1 MTSLKTTLLA
11 CALAGALTV
20 TSGCTTAPAGGG
32 PILAAGSVEDD
43 VRTGREA
50 HPQILAQY
58 GGSVDDPALERYVQG
73 VGNRLEAVSELSEL
87 DFTFTVLDSEIVN
100 AFALPGG
107 YVYVSRGLL
116 ALAED
121 EAELAGVMG
130 HEIGH
135 VTARH
140 SAARQTAG
148 SLLTGGLGIL
158 GTLAGAYL
166 GGEQG
171 AQLLGQ
177 LGQQTGYGLTQ
188 TYSRSQEFEAD
199 ELGVRYLGRAGY
211 DTTAMADFL
220 EALQTSAE
228 LQAEKAGT
236 TLERSTI
243 DNFFSS
249 HPYTPDRV
257 DEARELAFAQ
267 GGTGGVRDPDA
278 LLDAIDGMIYGPSP
292 AQGFVLG
299 QRFAHPDLRLE
310 FTYPDGY
317 ELSNQP
323 QAVIGR
329 GDNGLLIFDI
339 GEDAGGGGPRRYLE
353 RDWLSKANMQ
363 NVRTFRTAG
372 GLDAAVGYAQVQL
385 SGRPAEGGF
394 VALQGPG
401 KTVYRFALLT
411 GRFGD
416 AEERDLLATADSF
429 ERLTAAEA
437 AELKPQRVRLVT
449 VNEGDTVDTFAR
461 QMAVDALPRETFI
474 TLNGLDRGQIL
485 APGER
490 VKIIVRG

>member
-1 MTSLKTTLLA
+1 VTNLKNALLA
-11 CALAGALTV
+11 CAFAGVLAV

-50 HPQILAQY
+50 HPQILAKY
-58 GGSVDDPALERYVQG
+58 GGSVDNSELERYVQR
-73 VGNRLEAVSELSEL
+73 VGTRLENVSELSQL

-121 EAELAGVMG
+121 EAELAGVIG

-148 SLLTGGLGIL
+148 GLLTGGLGVL

-177 LGQQTGYGLTQ
+177 LGQQAGFGLTQ

-199 ELGVRYLGRAGY
+199 KLGVRYLGRAGY

-228 LQAEKAGT
+228 LQARKAGT
-236 TLERSTI
+236 SLERSTI

-257 DEARELAFAQ
+257 DEARELAIAQ
-267 GGTGGVRDPDA
+267 GGTGGERDPDA

-292 AQGFVLG
+292 AQGFVMG
-299 QRFAHPDLRLE
+299 QRFAHPELRLA

-329 GDNGLLIFDI
+329 GDNQLLIFDI
-339 GEDAGGGGPRRYLE
+339 GEAEGGGPRQYLE
-353 RDWLSKANMQ
+353 NVWLPKANMQ
-363 NVRTFRTAG
+363 NVRTFRTEG

-394 VALQGPG
+394 VVLQGQG

-416 AEERDLLATADSF
+416 AQERDLMATADSF
-429 ERLTAAEA
+429 ERLTTAEA

-449 VNEGDTVDTFAR
+449 VREGDTVDTFAR

-485 APGER
+485 AAGER
-490 VKIIVRG
+490 VKIVARD

>member
-1 MTSLKTTLLA
+1 MQ
-11 CALAGALTV
+11 
-20 TSGCTTAPAGGG
+20 
-32 PILAAGSVEDD
+32 
-43 VRTGREA
+43 R
-50 HPQILAQY
+50 
-58 GGSVDDPALERYVQG
+58 
-73 VGNRLEAVSELSEL
+73 VGDRLENVSELSEL

-121 EAELAGVMG
+121 EAELAGVIG

-148 SLLTGGLGIL
+148 GLLTGGLGVL

-177 LGQQTGYGLTQ
+177 LGQQAGYRPHPDLLAQ
-188 TYSRSQEFEAD
+188 P
-199 ELGVRYLGRAGY
+199 GVRGRQAGRALSRPRRLRHDGHGGLPRG
-211 DTTAMADFL
+211 AADQRRAAG
-220 EALQTSAE
+220 EEGRHQRSSA
-228 LQAEKAGT
+228 AP
-236 TLERSTI
+236 STI
-243 DNFFSS
+243 SS
-249 HPYTPDRV
+249 PAIPTRRTASTRLV
-257 DEARELAFAQ
+257 ELAIAQ
-267 GGTGGVRDPDA
+267 GGTGGERDPDA

-292 AQGFVLG
+292 AQGFVMG
-299 QRFAHPDLRLE
+299 QRFAHPELRLA

-329 GDNGLLIFDI
+329 GDNQLLIFDI
-339 GEDAGGGGPRRYLE
+339 GEAEGGGPRQYLE
-353 RDWLSKANMQ
+353 NVWLPKADMQ

-394 VALQGPG
+394 VVLQGQG

-416 AEERDLLATADSF
+416 AQERDLMATADSF

-449 VNEGDTVDTFAR
+449 VREGDTVDTFAR

-485 APGER
+485 AAGER
-490 VKIIVRG
+490 VKIVVRD